1 MYKVFKEIKETNST
15 LLKKIHKMKYNC
27 EIQNS
32 SDVWTITHTHT
43 HTHTPKRI
51 KRKPSISHDK
61 TKNNK
66 GRKEVLKAGK
76 EK

>member
-1 MYKVFKEIKETNST
+1 
-15 LLKKIHKMKYNC
+15 MK
-27 EIQNS
+27 S
-32 SDVWTITHTHT
+32 RTPVMFGTSHA
-43 HTHTPKRI
+43 HTPKRI

-66 GRKEVLKAGK
+66 GRKEVLKAGR